1 MKTRQILTNLSGDAA
16 IKESLNAIINK
27 HFENELLEQH
37 IDKNI
42 DSYGERRQRDR
53 EGEER
58 EREFFRLNI

>member
-42 DSYGERRQRDR
+42 DSYGEKRQRDR